1 MMFKLRKFLF
11 GCFGFLSLVFF
22 LISFGSIPNLVRF
35 AREFTAESP
44 TPQRTLA
51 KTIIT
56 AVVFVMSLL
65 IIATPLIVAFING
78 MAWWAIRKGKAT
90 ARGWAIAACIT
101 LTLSSILL
109 LVPMKAIWG
118 YFPAGVMIAILV
130 LSVAMIVLG
139 ISGLVAFA
147 RRDSVA
153 QPLKTAKPPRIAGDG
168 TSSLLDRIV
177 WLVAIA
183 GYWVGM
189 DSWDR
194 WGRAHQLPFDYG
206 YLSWVHF
213 IAAVLIVTILH
224 ESGHTFTGLA
234 LGMKLRAYIIGPFQ
248 WSICDGRW
256 KFQFVP
262 KKFFSLGGAAALVP
276 TSPKRC
282 RWREV
287 CMIAAGPTV
296 NLLTGL
302 IALGTTLT
310 VVGRP
315 EEHFWRFFA
324 LLSTLSLVVFATN
337 LIPMRPAALY
347 SDGARIYQLLRGGP
361 LADYFRAAA
370 IASASLITPI
380 RSRDYDIEAIQEAS
394 RTFTQGGAALFL
406 RLVASEYFL
415 DNGKIPQAREAFD
428 EAEMIGEQSAAEIPV
443 EYYPELAFGN
453 AFLRRDGANARKW
466 RDRMVALK
474 PARLGDSYWLAES
487 AMLWIEGRREEALIA
502 WEKGILLT
510 QKLPS
515 FGGNEFERYRFSLL
529 RDCIESEAA
538 YAAG

>member
-1 MMFKLRKFLF
+1 MMLKIRKFLF

-35 AREFTAESP
+35 AREFATESP

-51 KTIIT
+51 KSIIIG
-56 AVVFVMSLL
+56 VVFVMSLL
-65 IIATPLIVAFING
+65 IIATPLIVTFING
-78 MAWWAIRKGKAT
+78 MAWWTIRKGKGT
-90 ARGWAIAACIT
+90 ARGWAIAAC
-101 LTLSSILL
+101 LTLILASILL
-109 LVPMKAIWG
+109 LIPMKAIWG
-118 YFPAGVMIAILV
+118 YFPAGVMIAILA
-130 LSVAMIVLG
+130 LCGAMVALG
-139 ISGLVAFA
+139 ISGLIAFA

-153 QPLKTAKPPRIAGDG
+153 QSLKTAKPPRIVGDG

-177 WLVAIA
+177 WLLAIA
-183 GYWVGM
+183 GYWGGM
-189 DSWDR
+189 DCWDR

-224 ESGHTFTGLA
+224 EFGHTFTGLA
-234 LGMKLRAYIIGPFQ
+234 LGMKLRAYIIGPLQ
-248 WSICDGRW
+248 WSIFDGRW

-276 TSPKRC
+276 TNPKRC

-302 IALGTTLT
+302 IALGTTLALI
-310 VVGRP
+310 GRP
-315 EEHFWRFFA
+315 EEHLWRFFA

-337 LIPMRPAALY
+337 LIPMRPTALY

-361 LADYFRAAA
+361 LADYFRAAS
-370 IASASLITPI
+370 IASASSLTPI
-380 RSRDYDIEAIQEAS
+380 RSRDYDIDAIQQAS

-415 DNGKIPQAREAFD
+415 DSGKIPQAREAFD
-428 EAEMIGEQSAAEIPV
+428 EAEIIGEQSVAEIPG

-453 AFLRRDGANARKW
+453 AFLRRDGAAARKW

-474 PARLGDSYWLAES
+474 PAQPGDSYWLAES
-487 AMLWIEGRREEALIA
+487 AMLWIEGRR
-502 WEKGILLT
+502 
-510 QKLPS
+510 
-515 FGGNEFERYRFSLL
+515 
-529 RDCIESEAA
+529 
-538 YAAG
+538 